1 MINKNYLIDFFVI
14 VIVASSY
21 ILGNHSFRYN
31 QDFHHWGLQLS
42 YLNDYKNGFKFFEE
56 IYLQY
61 GPGQTIFLF
70 IIDKIFKI
78 NFFTIGTVVQV
89 VYCLN
94 LILLY
99 KVFCFITKKKKAFLI
114 FFFIYL
120 IHPYVVYPW
129 PDYLSGLS
137 LTTAAYFL
145 LKNKNYN
152 LINYVFC
159 GFFLFT
165 SIFFRTSYLITI
177 IPAFIIFFFI
187 NRENFFKYKINIVV
201 YSFIFFLIIYFVYLN
216 KNLPTWYFQGLG
228 SITSYA
234 YGSNH
239 HLMDTIIQNFG
250 ENIWIFL
257 KFIKMFLRFLFKL
270 FNIFSLNNFIFTLF
284 LLVNLYYILFY
295 LYINLYNTYFVN
307 SLLLLSLIG
316 FFGFLQS
323 FMIYE
328 TFRNINAAL
337 GIFFL
342 GIHVVT
348 NIEYPKKI
356 IYLIKI
362 IILLSIFILLLKFP
376 NISNYQKFIIKNDE
390 NFVINSVNFFPK
402 NNLLTKENNEYYSN
416 LKKIICIQKKKIVNL
431 SSDFILPY
439 LCDYNVKKFSAMG
452 AYFFFKTNPN
462 EYKRIYED
470 HILFNDE
477 ILITSKNIS
486 NSNILKIFEID
497 LPVNMHWYSAYD
509 NNTKKIFG
517 YIKH

>member
-1 MINKNYLIDFFVI
+1 MKIILIRYKILINHMILSCINK
-14 VIVASSY
+14 
-21 ILGNHSFRYN
+21 R
-31 QDFHHWGLQLS
+31 
-42 YLNDYKNGFKFFEE
+42 
-56 IYLQY
+56 
-61 GPGQTIFLF
+61 
-70 IIDKIFKI
+70 
-78 NFFTIGTVVQV
+78 
-89 VYCLN
+89 
-94 LILLY
+94 
-99 KVFCFITKKKKAFLI
+99 
-114 FFFIYL
+114 
-120 IHPYVVYPW
+120 
-129 PDYLSGLS
+129 
-137 LTTAAYFL
+137 
-145 LKNKNYN
+145 
-152 LINYVFC
+152 
-159 GFFLFT
+159 
-165 SIFFRTSYLITI
+165 
-177 IPAFIIFFFI
+177 
-187 NRENFFKYKINIVV
+187 FFKYKINIVV

-416 LKKIICIQKKKIVNL
+416 LKKNICIQKKKIVNL

-452 AYFFFKTNPN
+452 AYFLFKTNPN

-470 HILFNDE
+470 HTLFNDE